1 MNTLFYLIVIPIVV
15 YLTVRKLDVRYKVSG
30 NRGLLIVACVLFGAS
45 LSLPSPQIDG
55 QNTQFLTHLLG
66 GGVFTGL
73 LWLYFEPVR
82 KQQRWYIE
90 LLHLFIIV
98 STLGVLN
105 ELYELFA
112 YEIHIKSEPVT
123 DTSWDL
129 LANTLG
135 VILFYG
141 CYRTI
146 KYFQRKK

>member
-1 MNTLFYLIVIPIVV
+1 M
-15 YLTVRKLDVRYKVSG
+15 
-30 NRGLLIVACVLFGAS
+30 
-45 LSLPSPQIDG
+45 
-55 QNTQFLTHLLG
+55 
-66 GGVFTGL
+66 FTGL